1 MKNTITYIMFF
12 FLSALFANS
21 AFWWYEMKADFQK
34 TISELNSEIKAIN
47 TNVLNKIKATD
58 IDLNYFIRN
67 NLTSEE
73 LFNLSSLINS
83 YNLNNI
89 SKQESELIENKKN
102 LYSNLTK
109 YINQDKIEEYK
120 TFITNDVNKIKQSLS
135 TKESIDT
142 KTEIIKEKKELAKE
156 KITENNEFIKEQTAL
171 KIDQKLTIFKT
182 NKDFVKLDI
191 EIKEKVLD
199 WIIWKADNYINILNK
214 KQVKTN
220 VLIRKIEAYEI
231 LRDKLELFKKNL

>member
-12 FLSALFANS
+12 FLSALFVNS

-67 NLTSEE
+67 NLTPEE

-135 TKESIDT
+135 TKESIDI

-156 KITENNEFIKEQTAL
+156 KITENNELIKEQTAL

-231 LRDKLELFKKNL
+231 LRDKLEIFKRNL

>member
-89 SKQESELIENKKN
+89 SKARVWT
-102 LYSNLTK
+102 Y
-109 YINQDKIEEYK
+109 
-120 TFITNDVNKIKQSLS
+120 
-135 TKESIDT
+135 
-142 KTEIIKEKKELAKE
+142 
-156 KITENNEFIKEQTAL
+156 
-171 KIDQKLTIFKT
+171 
-182 NKDFVKLDI
+182 
-191 EIKEKVLD
+191 
-199 WIIWKADNYINILNK
+199 
-214 KQVKTN
+214 
-220 VLIRKIEAYEI
+220 RK
-231 LRDKLELFKKNL
+231 